1 MELTSFS
8 TSASLQRSCT
18 LSTQTWS
25 RQTTLKLFIGRR
37 RHFLLILAVLQRR
50 DQAFIRS
57 NRLRLRRLLT
67 ETTFKESYL
76 QVQLHKIHRIVTT
89 SEPLSHLQRIQCYSI
104 PQTWLEEEMPTRVL
118 QGNYTPALQEVTS
131 TASPFKIESK
141 LAQASKELV
150 YLRPTSSNSNRKQ
163 LLSSKRSSKRNSH
176 STRTIKVP

>member
-25 RQTTLKLFIGRR
+25 RQTTLKPFIGRR
-37 RHFLLILAVLQRR
+37 RHFLLILAVLPRR
-50 DQAFIRS
+50 DQASIRS
-57 NRLRLRRLLT
+57 NRLRLRRSLT

-76 QVQLHKIHRIVTT
+76 QVQLHKIHLIVTT
-89 SEPLSHLQRIQCYSI
+89 SEPLLHLPRIQYSST
-104 PQTWLEEEMPTRVL
+104 PPTWLEEVMLTRVL

-141 LAQASKELV
+141 LAQVSKELG
-150 YLRPTSSNSNRKQ
+150 YLRPTSSSSNRKQ
-163 LLSSKRSSKRNSH
+163 LLSSNRSSRRSSR
-176 STRTIKVP
+176 STRTLRVP